1 MRAHDHGIGLEQGDV
16 IGVRHRE
23 WMVRRDEMP
32 LVVGALEE
40 RELGDPH
47 KTERPLA
54 DGRLTQVEA
63 QLAQHLARA
72 FPLAGDDKH
81 EVAWFGSGCIHNLAL
96 MSLGEELGDRRF
108 QHALGAHSHPHQAGS
123 PELNC
128 ALDKPVETAPGPL
141 PRARPRHANGPHTGR
156 LEGVELRA
164 RDGLA

>member
-1 MRAHDHGIGLEQGDV
+1 MGSLSSRSMSSGCGIVNG
-16 IGVRHRE
+16 
-23 WMVRRDEMP
+23 WCAATEMP
-32 LVVGALEE
+32 LVVHALEE
-40 RELGDPH
+40 RELGDPDE
-47 KTERPLA
+47 TERPFA

-81 EVAWFGSGCIHNLAL
+81 EVARFGCGRIHNSAL

-128 ALDKPVETAPGPL
+128 
-141 PRARPRHANGPHTGR
+141 RARQAR
-156 LEGVELRA
+156 
-164 RDGLA
+164 RDGSGATPPRPAPARERPAHRPP